1 MLKSLLYKEW
11 IKIRLV
17 VWIALGLSLVALIN
31 IFLKVRHD
39 ILFVDA
45 SNYWYSFLFRGVT
58 YFSILK
64 FLPFIVGLAVAIA
77 QYFPETVNKRIKLTF
92 HLPVSENGVL
102 IWMHSFG
109 AGILLAVFLTVL
121 VLFNAGSA
129 IFFPA
134 NIIRASL
141 LTMMPWFLGGMATYF
156 LVALILLEPMW
167 LFRGLYA
174 AVAAGFVTIFY
185 TGASIGAFEP
195 VLAPIAVITL
205 LLSFVVLFTGYRF
218 RKGEM

>member
-1 MLKSLLYKEW
+1 
-11 IKIRLV
+11 
-17 VWIALGLSLVALIN
+17 
-31 IFLKVRHD
+31 
-39 ILFVDA
+39 
-45 SNYWYSFLFRGVT
+45 
-58 YFSILK
+58 
-64 FLPFIVGLAVAIA
+64 
-77 QYFPETVNKRIKLTF
+77 
-92 HLPVSENGVL
+92 
-102 IWMHSFG
+102 MHSFG

>member
-1 MLKSLLYKEW
+1 MFKSIVYKEW

-17 VWIALGLSLVALIN
+17 VWIALGLSIIALVN

-45 SNYWYSFLFRGVT
+45 ANYWYSFLFRGFT

-64 FLPFIVGLAVAIA
+64 FFPFVAGLAVAIA

-92 HLPVSENGVL
+92 HLPVSENSVL
-102 IWMHSFG
+102 ISMHFFG
-109 AGILLAVFLTVL
+109 AL
-121 VLFNAGSA
+121 VLTGLLVIILGFFTAGSA
-129 IFFPA
+129 IFFPG

-141 LTMMPWFLGGMATYF
+141 LTMLPWFLGGIATYF
-156 LVALILLEPMW
+156 LVALVLLEPMW
-167 LFRGLYA
+167 IYRGLYA
-174 AVAAGFVTIFY
+174 AVAAGMVTIFY
-185 TGASIGAFEP
+185 SGAAIGAFKP
-195 VLAPIAVITL
+195 VLLPLALITL
-205 LLSFVVLFTGYRF
+205 LLSCVVLFSGYRF